1 MIGTAIEAKGI
12 ISARTNFYDAVDG
25 EVLGIVFQ
33 IVPRTR
39 VNVPHVGA
47 GNVDIAG
54 SSPLS
59 EGWASPQFLYKNG
72 VPSCQRYWPSLD
84 ASERPDQR
92 CRD

>member
-25 EVLGIVFQ
+25 EVLWIVFQ

-47 GNVDIAG
+47 GNVDIVFITGLRRLGFTPVSVQERRAV
-54 SSPLS
+54 
-59 EGWASPQFLYKNG
+59 
-72 VPSCQRYWPSLD
+72 VPAIL
-84 ASERPDQR
+84 AFAR
-92 CRD
+92 CVRKTGPKVP